1 MCECWWMLTG
11 VSPCCLAD
19 SPNKL
24 WLLNTH
30 KWMSSR
36 SCELKHITT
45 GSVHT
50 SDLLWSA
57 SVCWS
62 NILSWDSLLKSE
74 QEPQIQLMILCDE
87 LLPPESHNT
96 LSFHRLLIWKIST
109 IAALTINQKEEINYE
124 VRVVLA
130 VHIEHVSHSNS
141 TMCRSEINSKY
152 WSSWLLE
159 VDVLE
164 LQQNDFVH
172 K

>member
-36 SCELKHITT
+36 SRELKHITT

-87 LLPPESHNT
+87 LLPPEAHNT

-109 IAALTINQKEEINYE
+109 IAALTIKPKRGNKLWSQSRTRSSHRTCFSLQLNY
-124 VRVVLA
+124 VQIRNKFK
-130 VHIEHVSHSNS
+130 I
-141 TMCRSEINSKY
+141 
-152 WSSWLLE
+152 LE
-159 VDVLE
+159 
-164 LQQNDFVH
+164 
-172 K
+172 